1 MYKCVHYN
9 NLQVELSGEIASDDV
24 LAFNHLLSPFPFIF
38 SILPKKVENV

>member
-24 LAFNHLLSPFPFIF
+24 LAFKHLLSPFPFIF
-38 SILPKKVENV
+38 SITPKKVENV